1 MLSELF
7 SALSS
12 GNSTLVG
19 SALVEFLFYLIAIL
33 LSLSLHEAAHGF
45 VADKCGDPTAKNFG
59 RITLNPMKHI
69 DPFGFICMMIAG
81 FGWAKPVPVTSR
93 NLNKPRRDMAL
104 ISLAGPIS
112 NLLLA
117 TLFVAIFR
125 FTYMPLARL
134 IVNYSL
140 SGDAFMYMLT
150 SGAQQFMV
158 IMITMNI
165 TLAIFNLL
173 PIPPLDGS
181 KLLYMILPP
190 RAYYKIAPYERY
202 IYIILIVLLATGVI
216 TPVISY
222 ISGHVMNL
230 LVSLFFW

>member
-7 SALSS
+7 RALSS
-12 GNSTLVG
+12 GDSSLVG
-19 SALVEFLFYLIAIL
+19 AALVEFLFYLIAIL

-59 RITLNPMKHI
+59 RITLNPVKHI

-104 ISLAGPIS
+104 ISLAGPVS

-117 TLFVAIFR
+117 TVFVAIFR
-125 FTYMPLARL
+125 FTYMPLAKL

-140 SGDAFMYMLT
+140 AGDAFMYMLT

-173 PIPPLDGS
+173 PVPPLDGS

-190 RAYYKIAPYERY
+190 KAYYKIAPYERY

-216 TPVISY
+216 TPLISY
-222 ISGHVMNL
+222 ISGHVMSFL
-230 LVSLFFW
+230 LSLFFW